1 MGLMKF
7 DNTNSLVVLDDQSN
21 SKKFNSFKNIE
32 TVNPRIESYFPIR
45 GTVEI
50 GLGKKTFNIEAEN
63 ASYDRDWDWDANPDG
78 PPKIMRKFSLIFLEK
93 CFFLT
98 ID

>member
-1 MGLMKF
+1 MDLMKF

-21 SKKFNSFKNIE
+21 SKKFNSFQNIE

-50 GLGKKTFNIEAEN
+50 GLGKKKFNIL
-63 ASYDRDWDWDANPDG
+63 
-78 PPKIMRKFSLIFLEK
+78 KMIFPNYKTSNFVRL
-93 CFFLT
+93 FFLWKGY
-98 ID
+98 IYLKRYKKYLQNVRHV